1 MASSNVARWVIAFR
15 PSHGFEDCAASQRA
29 RMIVGNVVE
38 GGDGGTHDPN
48 VQSTWPIQ
56 SNAILVESAENVE
69 IRGNTV
75 TGAFFAFSVGANV
88 GLVQGT
94 DNTADGVAFGFVN
107 SSLVGTI
114 IFRFND
120 FTNYHVS
127 LQLGQIAGRDF
138 TCNWWGVDT
147 GPVNPSVPD
156 PSVSVFTPWAIAP
169 VANSPHSECSG
180 W

>member
-1 MASSNVARWVIAFR
+1 M
-15 PSHGFEDCAASQRA
+15 
-29 RMIVGNVVE
+29 
-38 GGDGGTHDPN
+38 
-48 VQSTWPIQ
+48 
-56 SNAILVESAENVE
+56 
-69 IRGNTV
+69 

-94 DNTADGVAFGFVN
+94 DNTADDVAFGFVN